1 MYGSLPGFELI
12 YPGPK
17 VVTLPVCY
25 TPLTSLVFLV
35 KAFISLSTSLV
46 YVCLVKKGLLGVT
59 SIVAPLIGQIVYY
72 LSWQNLWLNKEER
85 EKKSPKH
92 SVKKYQNVWQN
103 KEKEIEDLKF
113 VSEIK
118 KLHWMLAK
126 NLQGFNLQ
134 LFLSRERTIDIFKVF
149 QNMYFSY
156 ELINRKWRW
165 NL

>member
-1 MYGSLPGFELI
+1 MVIYHHKNCNPQLQGRPHTLARAILSLYYFVFEFGMYGSLPGFELI

-72 LSWQNLWLNKEER
+72 LS
-85 EKKSPKH
+85 
-92 SVKKYQNVWQN
+92 
-103 KEKEIEDLKF
+103 
-113 VSEIK
+113 
-118 KLHWMLAK
+118 
-126 NLQGFNLQ
+126 
-134 LFLSRERTIDIFKVF
+134 
-149 QNMYFSY
+149 
-156 ELINRKWRW
+156 
-165 NL
+165 